1 MARKKWDAIVIGA
14 GPAGASAARTLVAGG
29 LDCLLIE
36 KKKLP
41 RHKMCSGI
49 LSRWTIDFVH
59 RKFGAIPREVG
70 GSGIRST
77 DSAAIVAGVTSDGSH
92 RSVS

>member
-1 MARKKWDAIVIGA
+1 MARKKWDTIVIGA

-49 LSRWTIDFVH
+49 LSRWTVDFVH
-59 RKFGAIPREVG
+59 RKFGAIPRDVYCKPNFL
-70 GSGIRST
+70 SGFAVQQRKGRFY
-77 DSAAIVAGVTSDGSH
+77 VMSH
-92 RSVS
+92 T